1 MTYSEALE
9 WLYNQ
14 TRSGAPRGVQRV
26 GEVLERLGQP
36 ERGFPA
42 VHILG
47 TNGKGSVVAYL
58 EGAFRA
64 SGMRYGAT
72 TSPHLVDFRER
83 IRTHRGLISE
93 EQVTRFVEWARGQ
106 NFTGHPAFFD
116 LATALAFE
124 HFAEVGVE
132 LAAVEA
138 GVGGLLDATN
148 VLPDVRLTVLTNV
161 GEDHLETL
169 GGSLEAVARDKAG
182 AFRPGV
188 PVVTGAEGAGLMVA
202 REIARARQAPLYM
215 LGPGEPL
222 FDLPAPPALKGRV
235 QLQNARLAAAALRL
249 LGFSEPAIAEG
260 LRTAVHP
267 GRMQELER
275 QGVRVVLDGAH
286 NPPAARALAEEFS
299 DYHLLF
305 GTFPRKD
312 YPAVLGFLLPKA
324 RSVRYARAGKGALQA
339 GPLAFVHPAPYFE
352 EPALALEDALRSAQ
366 KDGKPVL
373 VTGSLYLVGEI
384 LKLSGPKPR

>member
-1 MTYSEALE
+1 VTYPQALE

-14 TRSGAPRGVQRV
+14 TRSGAPRGVRRV
-26 GEVLERLGQP
+26 EEVLERLGHPQ
-36 ERGFPA
+36 RGFPA
-42 VHILG
+42 VHVLG

-58 EGAFRA
+58 EAAFRA
-64 SGMRYGAT
+64 SRMAYGAT

-83 IRTHRGLISE
+83 IRTHRGLIPE
-93 EQVTRFVEWARGQ
+93 EEVARFAGWAREQ
-106 NFTGHPAFFD
+106 HFSEPPAFFD

-124 HFAEVGVE
+124 HFARVGIE
-132 LAAVEA
+132 LAVVEA

-148 VLPDVRLTVLTNV
+148 VLPDVRLTILTNV

-182 AFRPGV
+182 AFRLGV
-188 PVVTGAEGAGLMVA
+188 PVVTAAEGVGLAVA
-202 REIARARQAPLYM
+202 REIARSRQAPLYA
-215 LGPGEPL
+215 LEPADPL
-222 FDLPAPPALKGRV
+222 FELPAPPALQGRV
-235 QLQNARLAAAALRL
+235 QVQNARLAAAALRL
-249 LGFSEPAIAEG
+249 LGFPQPAIAEG

-299 DYHLLF
+299 GYHLVYGAF
-305 GTFPRKD
+305 ARKN
-312 YPAVLGFLLPKA
+312 YSAVLRFLLPKA
-324 RSVRYARAGKGALQA
+324 RSVRYARAAEGALGA
-339 GPLAFVHPAPYFE
+339 APLELVYPAPYFE

-366 KDGKPVL
+366 KDGEPVL
-373 VTGSLYLVGEI
+373 VTGSLYLVGKM
-384 LKLSGPKPR
+384 LKAGAP